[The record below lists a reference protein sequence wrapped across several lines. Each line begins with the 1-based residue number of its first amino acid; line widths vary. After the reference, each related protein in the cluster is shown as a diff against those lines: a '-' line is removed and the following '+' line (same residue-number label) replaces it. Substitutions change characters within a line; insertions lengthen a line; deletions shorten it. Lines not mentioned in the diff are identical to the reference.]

1 MILILDDHPLARKG
15 MEAVIQMLRPQE
27 KISQAGSV
35 REAIRCM
42 EENDIEM
49 AFIDVNLKGESGFDF
64 LEWLVKKN
72 SDSKKFFITSS
83 SSRADFSY
91 ARKLGV
97 DAFVLKDAFI
107 DEIMYGMKVVE
118 RGGKFYSPALVEAM
132 NQISEEEQL
141 IDRLTHREMEV
152 LSLIGRGFGNGTISQ
167 HLCITEGTTKKH
179 VTSILNK
186 LEMKSRMEAMLFA
199 NRNSQLLRC
208 NGYGKSEGEG

>member
-91 ARKLGV
+91 ARTV
-97 DAFVLKDAFI
+97 S
-107 DEIMYGMKVVE
+107 YTH
-118 RGGKFYSPALVEAM
+118 
-132 NQISEEEQL
+132 
-141 IDRLTHREMEV
+141 LT
-152 LSLIGRGFGNGTISQ
+152 LPTN
-167 HLCITEGTTKKH
+167 
-179 VTSILNK
+179 
-186 LEMKSRMEAMLFA
+186 SRV
-199 NRNSQLLRC
+199 
-208 NGYGKSEGEG
+208 